1 LGVPASSDV
10 RPLAS
15 QVQAALAAIYQ
26 HRLLQPR
33 VAIVL
38 GSGLG
43 SLADEVTH
51 ATRVPYQQIPFFQA
65 THASGH
71 AGQLVLGYLAGVPV
85 VLMQGR
91 VHRYEGF
98 ATADIGLPIH
108 VMHALGATILL
119 ATNAA
124 GGLNPRYRAGDLMLI
139 DQHINCLW
147 SRAQALG
154 PAPALG
160 LAPAATNLSLRS
172 LTQVYDRELLERV
185 SQLALQAKI
194 PLQRGTYVA
203 TLGPTYETRAEYRM
217 FRAMGGDAVG
227 MSTVPEVLAARYLG
241 LRCLA
246 ISVITNVAMTDFP
259 RSTNHD
265 EVLQQGAQAGPQLRR
280 LVGDFLED
288 LAGPA
293 D

>member
-1 LGVPASSDV
+1 VGVSVSIDSQ
-10 RPLAS
+10 PLAAR
-15 QVQAALAAIYQ
+15 VQAATAVIQ
-26 HRLLQPR
+26 RQRLLQPR
-33 VAIVL
+33 VAIIL

-43 SLADEVTH
+43 SLADEVVH
-51 ATRVPYQQIPFFQA
+51 ATRLPYQQIPYFQ
-65 THASGH
+65 TPHASGH

-98 ATADIGLPIH
+98 ASETIEFPLH
-108 VMHALGATILL
+108 VMQALGASIFL

-147 SRAQALG
+147 PRAQALTH
-154 PAPALG
+154 APTAH
-160 LAPAATNLSLRS
+160 PMSLRT
-172 LTQVYDRELLERV
+172 LAQVYDRELLERV
-185 SQLALQAKI
+185 SQLALQGKI
-194 PLQRGTYVA
+194 PVQRGTYVA

-227 MSTVPEVLAARYLG
+227 MSTVPEVLAARWLG
-241 LRCLA
+241 LRTLA

-259 RSTNHD
+259 RSTNHT
-265 EVLQQGAQAGPQLRR
+265 EVLQQGAQAGPKLKK
-280 LVGDFLED
+280 LVVDFLED